1 MGKRIVIIGAG
12 STNFGLKII
21 GDFYKSQ
28 ILIGSTIVLH
38 DIRPEAV
45 EKTRKIAE
53 NYKEKLQVDFQI
65 EATTSREEALKGAD
79 FCLISIEVGNRFELW
94 EQDWGVPVE
103 YGFKQI
109 YGENGGPGGLFH
121 ALRIIPVIIEIC
133 EDIEKICPN
142 AVVFNYSNPMQ
153 RICHALTTK
162 FQNLNIIG
170 LCNEIHSMERQLPTL
185 LDTNLDNIEFEAGG
199 LNHFSILLDVKYKDS
214 KKDGYP
220 IIRDKFNSYYSNL
233 INDHEGFESDPG
245 AERGVFFELFK
256 KYSYLPIT
264 TDSHVGEYMQWAFSV
279 ADHEGISDFYK
290 KYKNR
295 CLNFYEDDFLYG
307 RFFDNSKPKLDER
320 VVPIIESIIEDD
332 NRLEH
337 AVNIPNNNFIEY
349 LPNDIV
355 VEVPAVINKKGANGK
370 KLDNYPK
377 TFGAL
382 LNSQTGVI
390 QLTTEAILNKSKHGA
405 YLALLS
411 DPIVD
416 DAIKAEKLLNTMIN
430 KQSKFLGYL
439 N

>member
-28 ILIGSTIVLH
+28 ILKGSTIVLH

-94 EQDWGVPVE
+94 EQDWGIPVE

-133 EDIEKICPN
+133 DDIEKICPN

-162 FQNLNIIG
+162 FPNLNIIG
-170 LCNEIHSMERQLPTL
+170 LCHEIHSMERQLPTL

-220 IIRDKFNSYYSNL
+220 IIRDKFNNNTLTNSDISDLSL
-233 INDHEGFESDPG
+233 IPNDVPQSQFEEIVREAVSFEKEFVKDALPVDLIG
-245 AERGVFFELFK
+245 MNEDLMCQYIEAVADRIADLFEFDRVFNTENPFDFMRALDVQNVTNFFEK
-256 KYSYLPIT
+256 
-264 TDSHVGEYMQWAFSV
+264 
-279 ADHEGISDFYK
+279 
-290 KYKNR
+290 
-295 CLNFYEDDFLYG
+295 
-307 RFFDNSKPKLDER
+307 
-320 VVPIIESIIEDD
+320 
-332 NRLEH
+332 
-337 AVNIPNNNFIEY
+337 
-349 LPNDIV
+349 
-355 VEVPAVINKKGANGK
+355 
-370 KLDNYPK
+370 
-377 TFGAL
+377 
-382 LNSQTGVI
+382 
-390 QLTTEAILNKSKHGA
+390 
-405 YLALLS
+405 
-411 DPIVD
+411 
-416 DAIKAEKLLNTMIN
+416 
-430 KQSKFLGYL
+430 KFLNIKDPL
-439 N
+439 IELSVLMIHFKWT

>member
-28 ILIGSTIVLH
+28 ILKGSTIVLH

-53 NYKEKLQVDFQI
+53 YYKEKLQVDFQI

-94 EQDWGVPVE
+94 EQDWG
-103 YGFKQI
+103 
-109 YGENGGPGGLFH
+109 
-121 ALRIIPVIIEIC
+121 IP
-133 EDIEKICPN
+133 
-142 AVVFNYSNPMQ
+142 VVFNYSHHMQ

-162 FQNLNIIG
+162 FPNLNIIG
-170 LCNEIHSMERQLPTL
+170 LCHEIHSMERQLPTL
-185 LDTNLDNIEFEAGG
+185 LNTDLDNIEFEAGG
-199 LNHFSILLDVKYKDS
+199 LNHFSILLDVKYKDT

-370 KLDNYPK
+370 KLNNYPK

-390 QLTTEAILNKSKHGA
+390 KLTTEAILNKSKHGA

>member
-28 ILIGSTIVLH
+28 ILKGSTIVLH

-65 EATTSREEALKGAD
+65 EATTSREEALQGAD

-162 FQNLNIIG
+162 FPNLNIIG
-170 LCNEIHSMERQLPTL
+170 LCHEIHSMERQLPTL

-199 LNHFSILLDVKYKDS
+199 LNHFSILLDVKYKDT

-290 KYKNR
+290 KYK
-295 CLNFYEDDFLYG
+295 
-307 RFFDNSKPKLDER
+307 
-320 VVPIIESIIEDD
+320 
-332 NRLEH
+332 
-337 AVNIPNNNFIEY
+337 
-349 LPNDIV
+349 
-355 VEVPAVINKKGANGK
+355 KK
-370 KLDNYPK
+370 
-377 TFGAL
+377 
-382 LNSQTGVI
+382 
-390 QLTTEAILNKSKHGA
+390 
-405 YLALLS
+405 
-411 DPIVD
+411 
-416 DAIKAEKLLNTMIN
+416 IN
-430 KQSKFLGYL
+430 KQNYKIATYQIIRDSIDQMIRDLIKNTKTNLKINKIKNYKDITKANLTMVDFSEKVKDSVDEIRFFLKTKMYNNNAVLKKNDNGKLIIKKLFNKIQKNPKKFISKDHLSKDKYRAISDFISGMTDRYAINLHK
-439 N
+439 NFK